1 MANCIVE
8 IGDESG
14 NSFKVSVLTGFDAS
28 APGSW
33 RAIDKGFICVNSGQ
47 TVFDHSNGT
56 LTTKHI
62 QFLGGDNC
70 WGLRLND
77 FEDIFSVNKQ
87 GTGVVL
93 QPWVLK
99 LKSGRI
105 SWTVVG

>member
-14 NSFKVSVLTGFDAS
+14 NSFKVSVLTSIIAS
-28 APGSW
+28 TPGSW
-33 RAIDKGFICVNSGQ
+33 RAIDKGFIRFNSGQ

-56 LTTKHI
+56 LMTKHI
-62 QFLGGDNC
+62 QFLGGDST

-77 FEDIFSVNKQ
+77 FEDMFSVNKE
-87 GTGVVL
+87 GTGVVM
-93 QPWVLK
+93 QPWVLN